1 MNEQKNTPK
10 KGIHPVI
17 IALLMAV
24 LAPLSAALL
33 AEAHSFVY
41 LFDALSVEARAA
53 FPVISAL
60 FLAGFLLI
68 QAALTG
74 LCAELFVQN
83 ERSSIISLV
92 TSGLGTACGIL
103 ISPLCYGGFVA
114 PPFLLVCSFFPAGVM
129 MSRSYRRKDEKKT
142 SILWAC
148 GGAGIVLALTLLM
161 AALLYK
167 EGFALYF
174 KDFFARIGQGI
185 ERFSADTLTVLV
197 DHYGSQQALFESLT
211 AGMKVDPSVTAE
223 AFLASYKENY
233 AGALTFLVYLAPGIL
248 FDLFAVPCY
257 LGYGVLRLTRMAAS
271 DRKKRYLNASP
282 VAAVTL
288 ALCLIFYAFISM
300 FLGGGLLTVLAL
312 NLIVMLTPLL
322 FVPGLKVTY
331 DMMKQLFK
339 RNKLMF
345 IVCGVIILFSP
356 FMVVALSGCYAVF
369 GQMLKSFLEKRGI
382 GS

>member
-17 IALLMAV
+17 IALLAAV
-24 LAPLSAALL
+24 LAPLSAVLL

-41 LFDALSVEARAA
+41 LFDALSVEARAT

-60 FLAGFLLI
+60 SLVGFLLI
-68 QAALTG
+68 QAVLTG
-74 LCAELFVQN
+74 LCAELFAQDKRYGV
-83 ERSSIISLV
+83 ISAV
-92 TSGLGTACGIL
+92 IGALGTVCGVL
-103 ISPLCYGGFVA
+103 ISPLFYGGIVP
-114 PPFLLVCSFFPAGVM
+114 PPFLLVCSFVPAGVL
-129 MSRSYRRKDEKKT
+129 MSRSYVSKDEKKT

-148 GGAGIVLALTLLM
+148 GGAGIVLVLTLLM

-167 EGFALYF
+167 GGFALYF
-174 KDFFARIGQGI
+174 KDFFIRIGQGI

-197 DHYGSQQALFESLT
+197 RHYGSKQALFENLT

-223 AFLASYKENY
+223 AFLASYEENY

-257 LGYGVLRLTRMAAS
+257 LGYGFLRLTRMAAS

-288 ALCLIFYAFISM
+288 ALCLIFYAFFSM

-322 FVPGLKVTY
+322 FVPGLKVTF

-345 IVCGVIILFSP
+345 IICGVIILFSP